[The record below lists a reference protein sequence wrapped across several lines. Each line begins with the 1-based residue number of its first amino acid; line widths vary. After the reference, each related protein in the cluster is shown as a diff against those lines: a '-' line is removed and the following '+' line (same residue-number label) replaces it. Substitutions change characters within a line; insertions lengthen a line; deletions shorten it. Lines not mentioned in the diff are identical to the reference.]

1 MAILRGAR
9 LRIKM
14 ACSPGELPRVRPDRH
29 ELTLSAD
36 AMHAKPVATTV
47 PASSA
52 LAASLPGAYFYDA
65 WAIAPFDADATA
77 LELFLKVSAGTPGW
91 VNTLMTLRNRVVSML
106 GLKNLGTLS
115 GLDQAKPAS
124 AYQIGDR
131 VGIFTL
137 FANTPDEVL
146 LGDRDKHLDVILSV
160 HKAFDARS
168 GKVLATVSTV
178 VHVHNWLGRLYMLP
192 VTPLHRV
199 IAPAVL
205 RGAARA

>member
-1 MAILRGAR
+1 MRA
-9 LRIKM
+9 
-14 ACSPGELPRVRPDRH
+14 
-29 ELTLSAD
+29 T
-36 AMHAKPVATTV
+36 PVETVV

-52 LAASLPGAYFYDA
+52 IAALLPGAYFHDA
-65 WAIAPFDADATA
+65 WAIAPDDANATA
-77 LELFLKVSAGTPGW
+77 LELFLKVSASTPGW
-91 VNTLMTLRNRVVSML
+91 VNTLMTLRNRVVAML

-115 GLDQAKPAS
+115 GLDPAKPAS
-124 AYQIGDR
+124 AYRPGDR

-146 LGDRDKHLDVILSV
+146 LGDKDKHLDVVVSV
-160 HKAFDARS
+160 HRAVDAGN

-192 VTPLHRV
+192 VTPLHRM

-205 RGAARA
+205 KGAARGLPAA